1 MPAHARSVPPLALL
15 ASLIPAVAACWS
27 AAQPADAPVDTE
39 PATGLV
45 TPTLK
50 QIMSDPEWVAR
61 SPSNIA
67 WSWDGRSVLFDRQ
80 REGSR
85 LSDRW
90 RVAAREGSN
99 PTVIPD
105 EQLPSASA
113 GNGVLSAD
121 RTRRAFARSGDLFV
135 RDMASGEL
143 TQLTRTVAGESSPLW
158 MADGSLAFRRGGA
171 WIVRDLETGIE
182 RQAAEIRAEDDLDD
196 EDKKKDKEYLETQQE
211 RLFAI
216 VRDREAREEERD
228 ARRKARR
235 EADATRVPGPFYLGE
250 GWRIHE
256 RALSPSGSWMALTV
270 SKDPGD
276 AKRDEMP
283 AYVNEDGY
291 VSSSRV
297 RAKVGIEKGRSDSVV
312 LIDLEAER
320 VHWMDASEL
329 PTITDDPLAWLKEA
343 DDEEADSN
351 VKDAKGAEEEQGADT
366 AEAAAAEEEEEEEE
380 GQESDSKPAPRP
392 FVVEQVEWS
401 PDGTGV
407 FFVLHSNDNKDRWI
421 ATADLEALA
430 DLSES
435 GDPDEPEASE
445 PDETEPDAG
454 KPKLTTIHHLRDEAW
469 INWYFNEMAW
479 LADSSGVWFLS
490 EESGYSHLCLW
501 DRASGETRALT
512 AGYFT
517 VQDVVEYERR
527 NMLLYRCNFF
537 HPGQYEIGWASLK
550 PSDEVNPTDFSV
562 LTEFGGTVEAFE
574 ISPDGS
580 RVAMLYSTAMD
591 PPEIYVQGLSP
602 ITPAFRLTDTD
613 TDLYRSFDWVEPRF
627 VEVPSSHTDD
637 PIHCRVYDDPGVP
650 APSDAGKPVVL
661 FSHGAGYTQ
670 HVYNGWSYYFRE
682 HMFHTLLCRNG
693 YIVIAPDFRASRGYG
708 RDWRTAI
715 YRDMGRPELEDFSD
729 CIVWLD
735 DSYDRYVVL
744 QNRAA
749 QGIKDS
755 ASIDEDSRYG
765 LMQSPV
771 DRHNVGI
778 YGGSYGG
785 FMTLMAMFLRPE
797 VYDCGAALRPV
808 TDWAHYNHSYTSNIL
823 NTPEVDPEA
832 YERSSPIEHAEG
844 LAGALLMCHGML
856 DDNVVAQDTI
866 RLAQR
871 LIELEKENWEM
882 ALYPVEPHGF
892 REPTGW
898 LDEYRRIFKL
908 FETHLKD

>member
-1 MPAHARSVPPLALL
+1 MRDRTRILL
-15 ASLIPAVAACWS
+15 VSHSFAVFAAGS
-27 AAQPADAPVDTE
+27 PTATAIAQNAAETLSPTAEEKAEFLDEQI
-39 PATGLV
+39 
-45 TPTLK
+45 PTLK
-50 QIMSDPEWVAR
+50 QIMSDPAWVAR

-67 WSWDGRSVLFDRQ
+67 WSWDGKAVLFDRD
-80 REGSR
+80 RDGSR
-85 LSDRW
+85 LNDRW
-90 RVAAREGSN
+90 RVSAREGS
-99 PTVIPD
+99 TAAVIPD
-105 EQLPSASA
+105 DRLPYASA
-113 GNGVLSAD
+113 RGGVLNAD
-121 RTRRAFARSGDLFV
+121 RSERAFARSGDIFV
-135 RDMASGEL
+135 RDMATGEL
-143 TQLTRTVAGESSPLW
+143 DQLTRTTSRESSPMW
-158 MADGSLAFRRGGA
+158 MADGSVAFRRDGA
-171 WIVRDLETGIE
+171 WIVRDAGTGQE
-182 RQAAEIRAEDDLDD
+182 RQAADVRTSEDPADDDAE
-196 EDKKKDKEYLETQQE
+196 KERDYLADQQT
-211 RLFAI
+211 RLFEI
-216 VRDREAREEERD
+216 IRDRGARERERDEQREARE
-228 ARRKARR
+228 A
-235 EADATRVPGPFYLGE
+235 ADATRVPGPFYLGE
-250 GWRIHE
+250 GWRIHQ
-256 RALSPSGSWMALTV
+256 RALSPGGAWLALTV

-276 AKRDEMP
+276 AERDLMP
-283 AYVNEDGY
+283 AYVTEDGY

-297 RAKVGIEKGRSDSVV
+297 RPKVGIEKRRSDAVV

-320 VHWMDASEL
+320 VHWMDASGL
-329 PTITDDPLAWLKEA
+329 PAITEDPLAWLQE
-343 DDEEADSN
+343 N
-351 VKDAKGAEEEQGADT
+351 KDATDEAVEGGTNEAEDSEVNTDT
-366 AEAAAAEEEEEEEE
+366 EPEGNAE
-380 GQESDSKPAPRP
+380 PRP
-392 FVVEQVEWS
+392 FVAEQVEWS

-421 ATADLEALA
+421 ATADLDAIAEQ
-430 DLSES
+430 EH
-435 GDPDEPEASE
+435 ASE
-445 PDETEPDAG
+445 DSD
-454 KPKLTTIHHLRDEAW
+454 KPMLSAIHHLHDEAW

-490 EESGYSHLCLW
+490 EETGYSHLSLW

-527 NMLLYRCNFF
+527 NMLLYRSNFF
-537 HPGQYEIGWASLK
+537 HPGQYELGWASLEPTGEQE
-550 PSDEVNPTDFSV
+550 PSNFSV

-574 ISPDGS
+574 VSPDGS

-613 TDLYRSFDWVEPRF
+613 TDLYRSFDWIEPRF

-637 PIHCRVYDDPGVP
+637 PIHCRVYDDPTVP

-715 YRDMGRPELEDFSD
+715 YRNMGRPELEDFDD
-729 CIVWLD
+729 CLAWLD
-735 DSYDRYVVL
+735 EHYNNGSQ
-744 QNRAA
+744 QNNDDPLYFPEFDGEA
-749 QGIKDS
+749 
-755 ASIDEDSRYG
+755 G
-765 LMQSPV
+765 LGYLA
-771 DRHNVGI
+771 DLGNTGI

-823 NTPEVDPEA
+823 NTPEIDPEA

-844 LAGALLMCHGML
+844 LEGALLMCHGML

-892 REPTGW
+892 RESSGW
-898 LDEYRRIFKL
+898 LDEYRRIFRL